1 MSLDTTRMEM
11 NKQNLRPDR
20 DFGIAWIKRYGQGRV
35 FYNALGHNPEE
46 FWNPALLRH
55 LLDGIKFTLGDLE
68 APTEVP

>member
-1 MSLDTTRMEM
+1 
-11 NKQNLRPDR
+11 
-20 DFGIAWIKRYGQGRV
+20 V

-55 LLDGIKFTLGDLE
+55 QLDGIQLTLGDLE